1 MGVWKGK
8 KDVIWLIPYGKEICL
23 TVQRYSFFFLFFFWA
38 TNKKQTL
45 PQTPQISSIKYK
57 LLKKLLRTMFTSG
70 NVQRKHVNT
79 VHRPEEEHKEEFAL
93 FHRKCLLKANGVCDA
108 WLLVV
113 TQGPVLSRLYCQ
125 PVLVKM
131 VKVKYSL
138 QHSNKAGLAAEMEG
152 KECFFSFFF
161 SFFV

>member
-1 MGVWKGK
+1 MAKRFA
-8 KDVIWLIPYGKEICL
+8 L
-23 TVQRYSFFFLFFFWA
+23 QYSDIVFFFFFFSEPLIRSRRFLKHLRFPPLS
-38 TNKKQTL
+38 TN
-45 PQTPQISSIKYK
+45 Y
-57 LLKKLLRTMFTSG
+57 LKKLLRTMFTSG